1 MDDFRG
7 KFWVFDDIIDKEYQE
22 KIKDKLLSH
31 ETNWCYNHN
40 ININSDIEP
49 RPCFSHRYFESVYNT
64 NIHPSI
70 ASGNTLVYEET
81 ERSHLHDMLVPLID
95 ASCRSVGYDYRYIIQ
110 GRSFL
115 QLPLKGLSDQLDINH
130 VDRKQNHLVILYYVK
145 DSDGD
150 TIIYENTLHSVM
162 TQRVVS
168 EYNSELPPLEKTKEL
183 QRVSPKQGRVV
194 IFDGAFY
201 HTAEQPQKDVRL
213 IINYNV
219 I

>member
-7 KFWVFDDIIDKEYQE
+7 KFWIFDDIIDKEYQE
-22 KIKDKLLSH
+22 RIKDTLLSH
-31 ETNWCYNHN
+31 ETNWFYNHN
-40 ININSDIEP
+40 ININSDMEP
-49 RPCFSHRYFESVYNT
+49 RPCFSHRYFESEYDLHTDTGTQYNE
-64 NIHPSI
+64 
-70 ASGNTLVYEET
+70 L
-81 ERSHLHDMLVPLID
+81 ERSYLHDMLVPMID
-95 ASCRSVGYDYRYIIQ
+95 ASCKSVEYDYKYIIQ

-115 QLPLKGLSDQLDINH
+115 QLPLKGLSDELDINH
-130 VDRKQNHLVILYYVK
+130 VDRTENHLVILYYVK

-150 TIIYENTLHSVM
+150 TIIYQNRYQNKYYSVM
-162 TQRVVS
+162 YP
-168 EYNSELPPLEKTKEL
+168 EEKEITKEL
-183 QRVSPKQGRVV
+183 KRVSPKQGRVV

>member
-7 KFWVFDDIIDKEYQE
+7 KFWIFDDIIDKEYQE
-22 KIKDKLLSH
+22 RIKDTLLSH
-31 ETNWCYNHN
+31 ETNWFYNHN
-40 ININSDIEP
+40 ININSDMEP
-49 RPCFSHRYFESVYNT
+49 RPCFSHRYFESEYDLHTDTGTQYNE
-64 NIHPSI
+64 
-70 ASGNTLVYEET
+70 L
-81 ERSHLHDMLVPLID
+81 ERSYLHDMLVPMID
-95 ASCRSVGYDYRYIIQ
+95 ASCKSIDYNYRYIIQ

-130 VDRKQNHLVILYYVK
+130 VDRRQNHLVILYYVK

-168 EYNSELPPLEKTKEL
+168 EYNSELPPLEETKEL

>member
-7 KFWVFDDIIDKEYQE
+7 KFWVHDDIIDKEYQE
-22 KIKDKLLSH
+22 RIKNKLLSH
-31 ETNWCYNHN
+31 ETNWFYNHN
-40 ININSDIEP
+40 ININSDMEP
-49 RPCFSHRYFESVYNT
+49 RPCFSHKYFDSEYDLHST
-64 NIHPSI
+64 T
-70 ASGNTLVYEET
+70 G
-81 ERSHLHDMLVPLID
+81 SHYHELHHSYLHDMLMPLID
-95 ASCRSVGYDYRYIIQ
+95 TSCKSINYNYRYIIQ

-115 QLPLKGLSDQLDINH
+115 QLPLKELSDKLDIYH
-130 VDRKQNHLVILYYVK
+130 VDREENHLVILYYVK

-150 TIIYENTLHSVM
+150 TIIYKNRHQSKIKYSV
-162 TQRVVS
+162 QGRRHEEQKLV
-168 EYNSELPPLEKTKEL
+168 EL

>member
-7 KFWVFDDIIDKEYQE
+7 KFWVFDDVIDKEYQE
-22 KIKDKLLSH
+22 RIKNTLLSH
-31 ETNWCYNHN
+31 ETNWFYNHN
-40 ININSDIEP
+40 ININSDMEP
-49 RPCFSHRYFESVYNT
+49 RPCFSHRYFESEYDLHTDTGTQYNE
-64 NIHPSI
+64 
-70 ASGNTLVYEET
+70 L
-81 ERSHLHDMLVPLID
+81 ERSYLHDMLVPMID
-95 ASCRSVGYDYRYIIQ
+95 ASCKSIDYNYRYIIQ

-130 VDRKQNHLVILYYVK
+130 VDRKENHLVILYYVK

-150 TIIYENTLHSVM
+150 TIIYQNRYQNKYYSVM
-162 TQRVVS
+162 F
-168 EYNSELPPLEKTKEL
+168 PEKEEETKEL
-183 QRVSPKQGRVV
+183 KRVSPKQGRVV

>member
-7 KFWVFDDIIDKEYQE
+7 KFWIFDDIIDKEYQE
-22 KIKDKLLSH
+22 RIKNTLLSH
-31 ETNWCYNHN
+31 ETNWFYNHN
-40 ININSDIEP
+40 ININSDMEP
-49 RPCFSHRYFESVYNT
+49 RPCFSHRYFESEYDLHTDTGTQYNE
-64 NIHPSI
+64 
-70 ASGNTLVYEET
+70 L
-81 ERSHLHDMLVPLID
+81 ERSYLHDMLVPMID
-95 ASCRSVGYDYRYIIQ
+95 ASCKSIDYNYRYIIQ

-130 VDRKQNHLVILYYVK
+130 VDRKENHLVILYYVK

-150 TIIYENTLHSVM
+150 TIIYQNRYQNKYYSVM
-162 TQRVVS
+162 YP
-168 EYNSELPPLEKTKEL
+168 EEKEITKEL
-183 QRVSPKQGRVV
+183 KRVSPKQGRVV

>member
-7 KFWVFDDIIDKEYQE
+7 KFWIFDDIIDKEYQE
-22 KIKDKLLSH
+22 RIKDTLLSH
-31 ETNWCYNHN
+31 ETNWFYNHN
-40 ININSDIEP
+40 ININSDMEP
-49 RPCFSHRYFESVYNT
+49 RPCFSHRYFESEYDLHTDTGTQYNE
-64 NIHPSI
+64 
-70 ASGNTLVYEET
+70 L
-81 ERSHLHDMLVPLID
+81 ERSYLHDMLVPMID
-95 ASCRSVGYDYRYIIQ
+95 ASCKSIDYNYRYIIQ

-130 VDRKQNHLVILYYVK
+130 VDRKENHLVILYYVK

-150 TIIYENTLHSVM
+150 TIIYQNRYQNKYYSVM
-162 TQRVVS
+162 YP
-168 EYNSELPPLEKTKEL
+168 EEKEITKEL
-183 QRVSPKQGRVV
+183 KRVSPKQGRVV

>member
-7 KFWVFDDIIDKEYQE
+7 KFWIFDDIIDKEYQE
-22 KIKDKLLSH
+22 RIKDTLLSH
-31 ETNWCYNHN
+31 ETNWFYNHN
-40 ININSDIEP
+40 ININSDMEP
-49 RPCFSHRYFESVYNT
+49 RPCFSHRYFESEYDLHTDTGTQYNE
-64 NIHPSI
+64 
-70 ASGNTLVYEET
+70 L
-81 ERSHLHDMLVPLID
+81 ERSYLHDMLVPMID
-95 ASCRSVGYDYRYIIQ
+95 ASCKSIDYNYRYIIQ

-130 VDRKQNHLVILYYVK
+130 VDRRQNHLVILYYVK

-150 TIIYENTLHSVM
+150 TIIYENTLQSVM

-168 EYNSELPPLEKTKEL
+168 EYNSELPPLEETKEL

>member
-7 KFWVFDDIIDKEYQE
+7 KFWIFDDIIDKEYQE
-22 KIKDKLLSH
+22 RIKDTLLSH
-31 ETNWCYNHN
+31 ETNWFYNHN
-40 ININSDIEP
+40 ININSDMEP
-49 RPCFSHRYFESVYNT
+49 RPCFSHRYFESEYDLHTDTGTQYNE
-64 NIHPSI
+64 
-70 ASGNTLVYEET
+70 L
-81 ERSHLHDMLVPLID
+81 ERSYLHDMLVPMID
-95 ASCRSVGYDYRYIIQ
+95 ASCKSIDYNYRYIIQ

-130 VDRKQNHLVILYYVK
+130 VDRKENHLVILYYVK

-150 TIIYENTLHSVM
+150 TIIYQNRYQNKYYSVM
-162 TQRVVS
+162 F
-168 EYNSELPPLEKTKEL
+168 PEKEEETKEL
-183 QRVSPKQGRVV
+183 KRVSPKQGRVV

>member
-7 KFWVFDDIIDKEYQE
+7 KFWVFDDVIDKEYQE
-22 KIKDKLLSH
+22 RIKNTLLSH
-31 ETNWCYNHN
+31 ETNWFYNHN
-40 ININSDIEP
+40 ININSDMEP
-49 RPCFSHRYFESVYNT
+49 RPCFSHRYYESEFDLHTATGTHY
-64 NIHPSI
+64 IE
-70 ASGNTLVYEET
+70 L
-81 ERSHLHDMLVPLID
+81 ERSYLHDMLVPMID
-95 ASCRSVGYDYRYIIQ
+95 ASCKSVDYNYKYIIQ

-130 VDRKQNHLVILYYVK
+130 VDRTENHLVILYYVK

-150 TIIYENTLHSVM
+150 TILYKNRYQNKFMPGYYTPDEEEET
-162 TQRVVS
+162 
-168 EYNSELPPLEKTKEL
+168 EELE
-183 QRVSPKQGRVV
+183 RVSPKQGRVV

>member
-7 KFWVFDDIIDKEYQE
+7 KFWIFDDIIDKEYQE
-22 KIKDKLLSH
+22 RIKDTLLSH
-31 ETNWCYNHN
+31 ETNWFYNHN
-40 ININSDIEP
+40 ININSDMEP
-49 RPCFSHRYFESVYNT
+49 RPCFSHRYFESEYDLHTDTGTQYNE
-64 NIHPSI
+64 
-70 ASGNTLVYEET
+70 L
-81 ERSHLHDMLVPLID
+81 ERSYLHDMLVPMID
-95 ASCRSVGYDYRYIIQ
+95 ASCKSVDYNYKYIIQ

-115 QLPLKGLSDQLDINH
+115 QLPLKGLSDQLDVNH
-130 VDRKQNHLVILYYVK
+130 VDRKENHLVILYYVK

-150 TIIYENTLHSVM
+150 TIIYQNRYQNKYYSVM
-162 TQRVVS
+162 YP
-168 EYNSELPPLEKTKEL
+168 EEKEITKEL
-183 QRVSPKQGRVV
+183 KRVSPKQGRVV

>member
-7 KFWVFDDIIDKEYQE
+7 KFWVFDDVIDKEYQE
-22 KIKDKLLSH
+22 RIKNTLLSH
-31 ETNWCYNHN
+31 ETNWFYNHN

-49 RPCFSHRYFESVYNT
+49 RPCFSHRYFESEYDLHTATGTRYNE
-64 NIHPSI
+64 
-70 ASGNTLVYEET
+70 L
-81 ERSHLHDMLVPLID
+81 ERSYLHDMLVPMID
-95 ASCRSVGYDYRYIIQ
+95 ASCKSVEYDYKYIIQ

-115 QLPLKGLSDQLDINH
+115 QLPLKGLSDQLDVNH
-130 VDRKQNHLVILYYVK
+130 VDRTENHLVILYYVK

-150 TIIYENTLHSVM
+150 TIIYENRYQNKFMPGYYTKD
-162 TQRVVS
+162 
-168 EYNSELPPLEKTKEL
+168 EEEKTIEL

>member
-7 KFWVFDDIIDKEYQE
+7 KFWIFDDIIDKEYQE
-22 KIKDKLLSH
+22 RIKDTLLSH
-31 ETNWCYNHN
+31 ETNWFYNHN
-40 ININSDIEP
+40 ININSDMEP
-49 RPCFSHRYFESVYNT
+49 RPCFSHRYFESEYDLHTDTGTQYNE
-64 NIHPSI
+64 
-70 ASGNTLVYEET
+70 L
-81 ERSHLHDMLVPLID
+81 ERSYLHDMLVPMID
-95 ASCRSVGYDYRYIIQ
+95 ASCKSIDYNYRYIIQ

-130 VDRKQNHLVILYYVK
+130 VDRKENHLVILYYVK

-150 TIIYENTLHSVM
+150 TIIYQNRYQNKYYSVM
-162 TQRVVS
+162 YP
-168 EYNSELPPLEKTKEL
+168 EEKEITKEL
-183 QRVSPKQGRVV
+183 KRVSPKQGRVV

-201 HTAEQPQKDVRL
+201 HTAEQPQEDVRL

>member
-1 MDDFRG
+1 M
-7 KFWVFDDIIDKEYQE
+7 
-22 KIKDKLLSH
+22 
-31 ETNWCYNHN
+31 
-40 ININSDIEP
+40 
-49 RPCFSHRYFESVYNT
+49 
-64 NIHPSI
+64 
-70 ASGNTLVYEET
+70 
-81 ERSHLHDMLVPLID
+81 ID
-95 ASCRSVGYDYRYIIQ
+95 ASCKSVEYDYKYIIQ

-115 QLPLKGLSDQLDINH
+115 QLPLKGLSDELDINH
-130 VDRKQNHLVILYYVK
+130 VDRTENHLVILYYVK

-150 TIIYENTLHSVM
+150 TIIYENRYQNKFMPGYYTKD
-162 TQRVVS
+162 
-168 EYNSELPPLEKTKEL
+168 EEEKTIEL

>member
-49 RPCFSHRYFESVYNT
+49 RPCFSHIYFESVYNPQQ
-64 NIHPSI
+64 N
-70 ASGNTLVYEET
+70 AMVYEET

-95 ASCRSVGYDYRYIIQ
+95 ASCRSVDYDYRYIIQ

-150 TIIYENTLHSVM
+150 TIIYKNRHQSKIKYSV
-162 TQRVVS
+162 QGRRHEEQKLV
-168 EYNSELPPLEKTKEL
+168 EL

>member
-22 KIKDKLLSH
+22 RIKDTLLSH
-31 ETNWCYNHN
+31 ETNWFYNHN
-40 ININSDIEP
+40 ININSDMEP
-49 RPCFSHRYFESVYNT
+49 RPCFSHRYFESEYDLHTDTVTQYNE
-64 NIHPSI
+64 
-70 ASGNTLVYEET
+70 L
-81 ERSHLHDMLVPLID
+81 ERSYLHDMLVPMID
-95 ASCRSVGYDYRYIIQ
+95 ASCKSIDYNYRYIIQ

-130 VDRKQNHLVILYYVK
+130 VDRKENHLVILYYVK

-150 TIIYENTLHSVM
+150 TIIYQNRYQNKYYSVM
-162 TQRVVS
+162 F
-168 EYNSELPPLEKTKEL
+168 PEKEEETKEL
-183 QRVSPKQGRVV
+183 KRVSPKQGRVV